1 MATMRQIQETLDQNS
16 GAQYLV
22 QPVIDR
28 ALFVAR
34 RAQTPI
40 FRTIGRRKWNTPT
53 YIFNEVTNYPQAQF
67 TTEDPPTSGT
77 GAVLASSS
85 VYNQISY
92 AIKHWQVAMDLSKFS
107 IQTARVNGDLATLE
121 LQGASKSAVYL
132 REVAYMYGSAGA
144 SVNTKRQANDGLDLL
159 ININNK
165 IAGGSV
171 INFQML
177 DAAID
182 VVSNN
187 LAEEIG
193 ENYEIVLTPE
203 MWSSL
208 GRGFVTQQRFM
219 GEAVI
224 YPRDDRG
231 KLRAPV
237 TDNKS
242 YVKGGLNVLT
252 YRDIP
257 LVKSTFLASKGQ
269 MSAVTAN
276 PTGTDGVIPAGTYK
290 YYVEVVTDIGV
301 SLACAEV
308 TAVVSSTNHVA
319 LSWTPPVVTDTDG
332 NNRLNLF
339 YRIFRTAAN
348 GASGTETLY
357 AVVNAYD
364 NTDTAAAA
372 WNDTGAIVNP
382 YVTNPSGQALY
393 SVTVASSGG
402 VAVPDGSTTPRTNPS
417 GHTQQ
422 DIFLLPRDPDIA
434 CVAVVNE
441 AHTEMLAL
449 INARTQQMAHLG
461 DETFALRGPAFA
473 AKICGAYVA

>member
-1 MATMRQIQETLDQNS
+1 MTSMRQIQETLDQNS

-34 RAQTPI
+34 RAMTPL
-40 FRTIGRRKWNTPT
+40 FRTIVRRKWATPT

-85 VYNQISY
+85 VYNQVSY

-165 IAGGSV
+165 IGGGQI

-182 VVSNN
+182 AVSNS

-231 KLRAPV
+231 KLGAPV
-237 TDNKS
+237 TYNKS
-242 YVKGGLNVLT
+242 YVRGGLNVLT

-269 MSAVTAN
+269 MSAVSAS

-319 LSWTPPVVTDTDG
+319 LSWTAPAITDTYG
-332 NNRLNLF
+332 NTRLNLF
-339 YRIFRTAAN
+339 YRVFRTSAG
-348 GASGTETLY
+348 GASGSETLY
-357 AVVNAYD
+357 AVINAYD
-364 NTDTAAAA
+364 NTDTAVTA
-372 WNDTGAIVNP
+372 WNDTGAIINP
-382 YVTNPSGQALY
+382 YAASPSGQALY

-402 VAVPDGSTTPRTNPS
+402 IAVSDGVTTPRTNPS
-417 GHTQQ
+417 GHVQQ
-422 DIFLLPRDPDIA
+422 DIFLLPRAP
-434 CVAVVNE
+434 
-441 AHTEMLAL
+441 
-449 INARTQQMAHLG
+449 R
-461 DETFALRGPAFA
+461 
-473 AKICGAYVA
+473 ICGVGAGGAGPPAMRGGG

>member
-1 MATMRQIQETLDQNS
+1 
-16 GAQYLV
+16 
-22 QPVIDR
+22 
-28 ALFVAR
+28 
-34 RAQTPI
+34 
-40 FRTIGRRKWNTPT
+40 
-53 YIFNEVTNYPQAQF
+53 
-67 TTEDPPTSGT
+67 
-77 GAVLASSS
+77 
-85 VYNQISY
+85 
-92 AIKHWQVAMDLSKFS
+92 
-107 IQTARVNGDLATLE
+107 
-121 LQGASKSAVYL
+121 
-132 REVAYMYGSAGA
+132 MYGSAGA

-165 IAGGSV
+165 VGGGQV

-182 VVSNN
+182 AVSNN

-193 ENYEIVLTPE
+193 ANYEIILTPE
-203 MWSSL
+203 MWSAL

-231 KLRAPV
+231 KLGAPV

-242 YVKGGLNVLT
+242 YIKGGLNVLT

-276 PTGTDGVIPAGTYK
+276 PTGSDGSIPAGTYK

-308 TAVVSSTNHVA
+308 TAVVGSTNHVA
-319 LSWTPPVVTDTDG
+319 LTWTPPVITDTYT

-339 YRIFRTAAN
+339 YRIFRTAAG

-364 NTDTAAAA
+364 NTDTAVAA
-372 WNDTGAIVNP
+372 WTDYGTIVNP
-382 YVTNPSGQALY
+382 YVNSPSGQALY

-402 VAVPDGSTTPRTNPS
+402 YAVPDGQTTPRTNPS
-417 GHTQQ
+417 GHVQQ
-422 DIFLLPRDPDIA
+422 DIFLLPRDPDI
-434 CVAVVNE
+434 CCIPVVNE

-449 INARTQQMAHLG
+449 VNARTQQMAHLG
-461 DETFALRGPAFA
+461 DETLALRGPAFA
-473 AKICGAYVA
+473 AKVCGAYVA